1 MQILNVQVNPTAP
14 AQSFEPKLNYGF
26 YLQTRDDKS
35 LAKNGQDGFSAL
47 VNGLLD
53 EDVDMIVA
61 AYYHSFAW
69 LGRSQPSVTA
79 VEAALENVMFNDEKA
94 TEEAF
99 DDILKSL
106 QTNDF
111 LARKLNQFIKSNDKL
126 TATMKKHIESM
137 TDEDR
142 KDQME
147 IGMLQI
153 NDSTTKLQQLMT
165 PSRIIAEARRIGL
178 TPTEL
183 KELTP
188 KEFKAVQRGYQLH
201 LVDQRDLTL
210 FAKTVPQ
217 QTVPIEPQ
225 QSIADLIKQLQERN
239 QAIGKGIAEGR
250 DEQPQVPKKTIAS
263 QLLMEMLGGG

>member
-1 MQILNVQVNPTAP
+1 MQTLTIQVNPQAQP
-14 AQSFEPKLNYGF
+14 AVFTPKLNYGF

-69 LGRSQPSVTA
+69 LGRSQPSMTA

-165 PSRIIAEARRIGL
+165 PQESLSKQDESDSH
-178 TPTEL
+178 
-183 KELTP
+183 
-188 KEFKAVQRGYQLH
+188 QL
-201 LVDQRDLTL
+201 
-210 FAKTVPQ
+210 
-217 QTVPIEPQ
+217 
-225 QSIADLIKQLQERN
+225 N
-239 QAIGKGIAEGR
+239 
-250 DEQPQVPKKTIAS
+250 
-263 QLLMEMLGGG
+263 

>member
-1 MQILNVQVNPTAP
+1 MQTLTIQVNPQAQP
-14 AQSFEPKLNYGF
+14 AVFTPKLNYGF

-69 LGRSQPSVTA
+69 LGRSQPSMTA
-79 VEAALENVMFNDEKA
+79 VEAALENVVFNDEKA

-165 PSRIIAEARRIGL
+165 PQESLPKQDESDSR
-178 TPTEL
+178 
-183 KELTP
+183 
-188 KEFKAVQRGYQLH
+188 QL
-201 LVDQRDLTL
+201 
-210 FAKTVPQ
+210 
-217 QTVPIEPQ
+217 
-225 QSIADLIKQLQERN
+225 N
-239 QAIGKGIAEGR
+239 
-250 DEQPQVPKKTIAS
+250 
-263 QLLMEMLGGG
+263 

>member
-1 MQILNVQVNPTAP
+1 MQILNVQANPTAP
-14 AQSFEPKLNYGF
+14 AQPLEPKLNYGF

-35 LAKNGQDGFSAL
+35 LAKNSQDGFSAL

-165 PSRIIAEARRIGL
+165 PQESS
-178 TPTEL
+178 
-183 KELTP
+183 P
-188 KEFKAVQRGYQLH
+188 KQDESDSH
-201 LVDQRDLTL
+201 LL
-210 FAKTVPQ
+210 
-217 QTVPIEPQ
+217 
-225 QSIADLIKQLQERN
+225 S
-239 QAIGKGIAEGR
+239 
-250 DEQPQVPKKTIAS
+250 
-263 QLLMEMLGGG
+263 

>member
-1 MQILNVQVNPTAP
+1 MQILNVQANPTSP
-14 AQSFEPKLNYGF
+14 AQPFEPKLNYGF

-69 LGRSQPSVTA
+69 LGRSQPSTTA
-79 VEAALENVMFNDEKA
+79 VEAALENVVFNDEKA

-165 PSRIIAEARRIGL
+165 PQESL
-178 TPTEL
+178 
-183 KELTP
+183 P
-188 KEFKAVQRGYQLH
+188 KQDESDSHQL
-201 LVDQRDLTL
+201 
-210 FAKTVPQ
+210 
-217 QTVPIEPQ
+217 
-225 QSIADLIKQLQERN
+225 N
-239 QAIGKGIAEGR
+239 
-250 DEQPQVPKKTIAS
+250 
-263 QLLMEMLGGG
+263 

>member
-1 MQILNVQVNPTAP
+1 MQALTIQVNPQSQP
-14 AQSFEPKLNYGF
+14 AVFTPKLNYGF
-26 YLQTRDDKS
+26 YLQTRDDKALS
-35 LAKNGQDGFSAL
+35 QSGQDGFSAL

-69 LGRSQPSVTA
+69 LGRSQPSMTA

-94 TEEAF
+94 TEAAF

-165 PSRIIAEARRIGL
+165 PQESS
-178 TPTEL
+178 
-183 KELTP
+183 P
-188 KEFKAVQRGYQLH
+188 KQDESDSH
-201 LVDQRDLTL
+201 LL
-210 FAKTVPQ
+210 
-217 QTVPIEPQ
+217 
-225 QSIADLIKQLQERN
+225 S
-239 QAIGKGIAEGR
+239 
-250 DEQPQVPKKTIAS
+250 
-263 QLLMEMLGGG
+263 

>member
-111 LARKLNQFIKSNDKL
+111 LAEV
-126 TATMKKHIESM
+126 ESVYQ
-137 TDEDR
+137 EQR
-142 KDQME
+142 QAYGNHE
-147 IGMLQI
+147 EAYRI
-153 NDSTTKLQQLMT
+153 NDRRRSERSNGDWYASNQRLNNEASTVDD

>member
-1 MQILNVQVNPTAP
+1 MQILNVQVNPTSP

-79 VEAALENVMFNDEKA
+79 VEAALENVVFNDEKA

-165 PSRIIAEARRIGL
+165 PQESL
-178 TPTEL
+178 
-183 KELTP
+183 P
-188 KEFKAVQRGYQLH
+188 KQDESDSHQL
-201 LVDQRDLTL
+201 
-210 FAKTVPQ
+210 
-217 QTVPIEPQ
+217 
-225 QSIADLIKQLQERN
+225 N
-239 QAIGKGIAEGR
+239 
-250 DEQPQVPKKTIAS
+250 
-263 QLLMEMLGGG
+263 

>member
-1 MQILNVQVNPTAP
+1 MQALTIQVNPQAQP
-14 AQSFEPKLNYGF
+14 AVFTPKLNYGF

-53 EDVDMIVA
+53 ENVDMIVA

-69 LGRSQPSVTA
+69 LGRSQPSMTA
-79 VEAALENVMFNDEKA
+79 VEAALENVVFNDEKA

-111 LARKLNQFIKSNDKL
+111 LARKLNEFIKSNDKL

-165 PSRIIAEARRIGL
+165 PQESL
-178 TPTEL
+178 
-183 KELTP
+183 P
-188 KEFKAVQRGYQLH
+188 KQDESDSHQL
-201 LVDQRDLTL
+201 
-210 FAKTVPQ
+210 
-217 QTVPIEPQ
+217 
-225 QSIADLIKQLQERN
+225 N
-239 QAIGKGIAEGR
+239 
-250 DEQPQVPKKTIAS
+250 
-263 QLLMEMLGGG
+263 

>member
-1 MQILNVQVNPTAP
+1 
-14 AQSFEPKLNYGF
+14 
-26 YLQTRDDKS
+26 
-35 LAKNGQDGFSAL
+35 
-47 VNGLLD
+47 
-53 EDVDMIVA
+53 MIVA

-69 LGRSQPSVTA
+69 LGRSQPSMTA
-79 VEAALENVMFNDEKA
+79 VEAALENVVFNDEKA

-165 PSRIIAEARRIGL
+165 PQESL
-178 TPTEL
+178 
-183 KELTP
+183 P
-188 KEFKAVQRGYQLH
+188 KQDESDSHQL
-201 LVDQRDLTL
+201 
-210 FAKTVPQ
+210 
-217 QTVPIEPQ
+217 
-225 QSIADLIKQLQERN
+225 N
-239 QAIGKGIAEGR
+239 
-250 DEQPQVPKKTIAS
+250 
-263 QLLMEMLGGG
+263 

>member
-1 MQILNVQVNPTAP
+1 MKTLNVQVNPTVL

-26 YLQTRDDKS
+26 YLQARDDKS

-53 EDVDMIVA
+53 EDVDMIIA

-69 LGRSQPSVTA
+69 YGRSQPSVTA

-106 QTNDF
+106 QSNDF

-126 TATMKKHIESM
+126 TATIKKHIESM

-147 IGMLQI
+147 IGMSQI

-165 PSRIIAEARRIGL
+165 PQESS
-178 TPTEL
+178 L
-183 KELTP
+183 KQGE
-188 KEFKAVQRGYQLH
+188 
-201 LVDQRDLTL
+201 
-210 FAKTVPQ
+210 
-217 QTVPIEPQ
+217 
-225 QSIADLIKQLQERN
+225 
-239 QAIGKGIAEGR
+239 
-250 DEQPQVPKKTIAS
+250 
-263 QLLMEMLGGG
+263 

>member
-1 MQILNVQVNPTAP
+1 MQALTIQVNPQAQP
-14 AQSFEPKLNYGF
+14 AVFTPKLNYGF

-69 LGRSQPSVTA
+69 LGRSQPSMTA
-79 VEAALENVMFNDEKA
+79 VEAALENVVFNDEKA

-165 PSRIIAEARRIGL
+165 PQESL
-178 TPTEL
+178 
-183 KELTP
+183 P
-188 KEFKAVQRGYQLH
+188 KQDESDSHQL
-201 LVDQRDLTL
+201 
-210 FAKTVPQ
+210 
-217 QTVPIEPQ
+217 
-225 QSIADLIKQLQERN
+225 N
-239 QAIGKGIAEGR
+239 
-250 DEQPQVPKKTIAS
+250 
-263 QLLMEMLGGG
+263 